1 MKSARAVA
9 TCLVALAF
17 AVAACGGSPANEAKT
32 QDNAASTAS
41 ADKGCD
47 FLLERLTTVA
57 TRLNAVQKD
66 GKENAAKYNT
76 IGDIMSKLSTDL
88 DVKYARAD
96 VGALASDYRA
106 AAKATADATHEV
118 AALLEKLEEVVDR
131 MTKTISKRY
140 VESVTQVAT
149 TCKGST
155 AADCKTIIETVR
167 SLGGSEGKT
176 TAATVEA
183 GRASLAD
190 IKVTTKGLKPQLAEV
205 VASLAEMRDTL
216 KTVEEVDGQARAKIS
231 AYERAAGQLAG
242 LNQRG
247 DAICAKK

>member
-1 MKSARAVA
+1 MKSAR
-9 TCLVALAF
+9 VALCVVALTL
-17 AVAACGGSPANEAKT
+17 AACGGSPPSETKT
-32 QDNAASTAS
+32 QSNAATDTAS

-47 FLLERLTTVA
+47 FLIERLTTVA
-57 TRLNAVQKD
+57 TRLTAVQKD
-66 GKENAAKYNT
+66 SKENAAKYNT
-76 IGDIMSKLSTDL
+76 IGDVMGKLATDL
-88 DVKYARAD
+88 DVKWARAD

-106 AAKATADATHEV
+106 AAKSTSDASHEV
-118 AALLEKLEEVVDR
+118 AGMLDKLEEAADHMR
-131 MTKTISKRY
+131 KTTSKRY
-140 VESVTQVAT
+140 VESVQQIAA

-155 AADCKTIIETVR
+155 AADCKTIIDTVR

-205 VASLAEMRDTL
+205 VASLAEMRDML
-216 KTVEEVDGQARAKIS
+216 KTVDEVDGQARAKIS
-231 AYERAAGQLAG
+231 SYERAAGQLAG

-247 DAICAKK
+247 DAMCRNK